1 MNETTKDQ
9 ITALEKS
16 GKPVSVAW
24 VLFGLTV
31 AVIKGRLDR
40 REHHVAWTVF
50 GSRRGTFGFIPD
62 ASRVTVFGHNIRV
75 DFGANR
81 RRA

>member
-1 MNETTKDQ
+1 MNDTTKTQ
-9 ITALEKS
+9 ISALEKS

-50 GSRRGTFGFIPD
+50 GSRKGTFGFIPD
-62 ASRVTVFGHNIRV
+62 VSRVTVSGRNIRV
-75 DFGANR
+75 DFGTSR